1 MRPSYWLPP
10 LVWMAVI
17 MAFSS
22 ATFSAEHTGGLLHPV
37 LRWLAPWLTDA
48 HIEAVHVFGRK
59 AGHALEYAILAA
71 LWFRAFARGRGLQA
85 RPSAWIALGISLAW
99 ALLDEAHQATLL
111 SRTGSAGDV
120 VIDGAGA
127 VLALVVARTGWR
139 RSADR
144 AIAIAL
150 WLAAV
155 GGAAALV
162 LNAAAGVSSGV
173 LWLTAPLAAA
183 GLVVRRMRRRR
194 D

>member
-10 LVWMAVI
+10 VVWMAVI

-22 ATFSAEHTGGLLHPV
+22 ASFSAEHTEGFLHPV
-37 LRWLAPWLTDA
+37 LRWLAPWLTEA
-48 HIEAVHVFGRK
+48 HIEATHVLGRK
-59 AGHALEYAILAA
+59 GGHVLEYAILAA
-71 LWFRAFARGRGLQA
+71 LWFRAFARGRGLPA

-99 ALLDEAHQATLL
+99 ALLDEAHQATLAA
-111 SRTGSAGDV
+111 RTGSGIDV
-120 VIDGAGA
+120 VIDAAGA

-144 AIAIAL
+144 ATGITL

-173 LWLTAPLAAA
+173 LWLTAPLAAV
-183 GLVVRRMRRRR
+183 GLLVRYALRRRP
-194 D
+194 

>member
-1 MRPSYWLPP
+1 
-10 LVWMAVI
+10 MAVI

-22 ATFSAEHTGGLLHPV
+22 ATFSAEHTGGLLHAV

-48 HIEAVHVFGRK
+48 HVEAAHTLGRK
-59 AGHALEYAILAA
+59 TAHVLEYAVLAA
-71 LWFRAFARGRGLQA
+71 LWVRAFARGRGLPP
-85 RPSAWIALGISLAW
+85 RSSAWLALAISLTW

-120 VIDGAGA
+120 ALDATGA
-127 VLALVVARTGWR
+127 VLALIVFRAGWR

-144 AIAIAL
+144 ATAIAL

-162 LNAAAGVSSGV
+162 LNAAAGVPSGV

-183 GLVVRRMRRRR
+183 ALVARHLLRRGG
-194 D
+194 